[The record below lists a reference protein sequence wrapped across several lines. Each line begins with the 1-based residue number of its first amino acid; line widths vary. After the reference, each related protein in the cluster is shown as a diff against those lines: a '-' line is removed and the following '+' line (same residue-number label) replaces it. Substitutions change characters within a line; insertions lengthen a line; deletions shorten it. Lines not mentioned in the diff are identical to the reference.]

1 MRISSTR
8 RISWWWLLP
17 LAVLLLAWW
26 IFITHLGL
34 ESMWYDEGISWRL
47 AATSPTFGDLLAQ
60 WPLGTGHPIGNFLWL
75 WLWIKLT
82 ASQNLFVMR
91 LTASIP
97 MLLAVAFTYRL
108 GLVWFR
114 SRWAAL
120 GAMAFL
126 ATSGL
131 VIYYARELRMY
142 ALVVLLTV
150 ISWYLLTRFLEGHKR
165 SLWLYGLAVAAMAYT
180 HYLTAF
186 IVAAQIIVVLIFYRR
201 QLLRL
206 IPAYLLSAVL
216 IAPWLPVFLRQ
227 VYDASRRSGH
237 NGTLALGQ
245 IGQFDGNEPT
255 TFHTI
260 EQFFQQY
267 SAGQFAFV
275 GLLLLLGI
283 VLGLGMA
290 RASRFRRYTGMA
302 LLWALLVLGM
312 VFAVNLVVPVYNP
325 RYVLPVLP
333 ALALLV
339 GVAAALIP
347 ARARPVLI
355 AVVLVGGVAA
365 HTSAFLDPKT
375 PHGELLGVVEARRLP
390 GDRIWYNLTVG
401 AMGSYV
407 QEELDYYIDV
417 VYPDL
422 QKSLFI
428 WDAPEDFADPA
439 VNRVW
444 DIRPY
449 WNTMPAQA
457 AAVLKATR
465 SVSEKYDFGSY
476 EVRLYEA
483 PPSGQTPAT
492 FADTFSL
499 LVGSL
504 DTSVYHAGDSILTRL
519 WWRSLKLPPLDYSY
533 GLYLRDSSQKVVAQ
547 ADSGLTLGDADTP
560 TSQWLPS
567 DRYAL
572 ATPTLALPAA
582 LPPGNYSLWLGV
594 YYWEHPDPLP
604 IVADVGRVDPGTPV
618 LRLANITVK

>member
-1 MRISSTR
+1 MRIPSAR

-17 LAVLLLAWW
+17 VAVLLLAWW
-26 IFITHLGL
+26 VFITHLGS

-60 WPLGTGHPIGNFLWL
+60 WPLGTGHPIGNFLWI
-75 WLWIKLT
+75 WLWIKWT
-82 ASQNLFVMR
+82 GSQDLFVMR

-97 MLLAVAFTYRL
+97 MLLAVAVTYRVGVL
-108 GLVWFR
+108 WFR

-126 ATSGL
+126 ATSGMI
-131 VIYYARELRMY
+131 VYYARELRMY

-150 ISWYLLTRFLEGHKR
+150 MSWYLLTRFLEGHKR
-165 SLWLYGLAVAAMAYT
+165 SLWLYGLVVAAMAYT

-186 IVAAQIIVVLIFYRR
+186 VVVAQIIVLLIFYRR

-206 IPAYLLSAVL
+206 LPAYGLAFVL
-216 IAPWLPVFLRQ
+216 VLPWLPIFLRQ

-237 NGTLALGQ
+237 DGTLTLGQ

-260 EQFFQQY
+260 EKFLQQY

-275 GLLLLLGI
+275 GLLLVLGL
-283 VLGLGMA
+283 VLGLGLNN
-290 RASRFRRYTGMA
+290 SPRFRRFTWLA
-302 LLWALLVLGM
+302 ALWALLILAM
-312 VFAVNLVVPVYNP
+312 VFGVNLVVPIYNP
-325 RYVLPVLP
+325 RYVLSILP

-339 GVAAALIP
+339 GVAAAQIP
-347 ARARPVLI
+347 ARARPALI
-355 AVVLVGGVAA
+355 ALVLVGGLAA

-375 PHGELLGVVEARRLP
+375 PHGDLLGTVEARRLP

-407 QEELDYYIDV
+407 QEELDYYTGV

-422 QKSLFI
+422 QKPLFI
-428 WDAPEDFADPA
+428 WDAPKDFADPK

-449 WNTMPAQA
+449 WNTMPAKA
-457 AAVLKATR
+457 ADVLKATR
-465 SVSEKYDFGSY
+465 SVSEKYAFGSY

-483 PPSGQTPAT
+483 PPKDQTPAI
-492 FADTFSL
+492 FGGTFSL
-499 LVGSL
+499 LVGPL
-504 DTSVYHAGDSILTRL
+504 DTSVYRAGDVLITKL
-519 WWRSLKLPPLDYSY
+519 WWRSLKLPPLDYSL
-533 GLYLRDSSQKVVAQ
+533 GLYLRDSSQTVVAHG
-547 ADSGLTLGDADTP
+547 DTGLTLGDSTP

-567 DRYAL
+567 DKYTL
-572 ATPTLALPAA
+572 ATPEFNLPTS

-594 YYWEHPDPLP
+594 YYWERPTPLP
-604 IVADVGRVDPGTPV
+604 IQADGGRVDPGTPV
-618 LRLANITVK
+618 LHLADITVK